1 MSIYSKIIDIQK
13 LGQAWDRVR
22 KNKPAPGVDN
32 VTFEMFEERRREEL
46 RQLNI
51 ELSEH
56 RYESLPVKLTNL
68 YKGEKVRT
76 IALFSM
82 RDKVVQQS
90 LAHELGRIYEPL
102 FSAGTYAYRPGQSA
116 MEALKLIEDKIRG
129 QQNLW
134 VLKMDIRD
142 YFDRIPHEKL
152 LRVLEKRIRE
162 QDVLELIRA
171 VISAKVLDP
180 RTGELTENETG
191 IYQGSSC
198 APVLS
203 NIYLMDFDREMETRC
218 SFYIRYCDDI
228 LVLESTE
235 EKARELYEYSRLYME
250 QKGLEL
256 KGNKT
261 ELHRFGG
268 EEGFSYLGYQFTES
282 GRSVPAKAVSSLT
295 ERLETLW
302 LTSGLDLEEKLK
314 KGREILNGWEQ
325 YYRGDR
331 RPDSMIEYV
340 ILLTMVQNKSP
351 EILDSV
357 EKLRFEQTNF
367 YKDIAGYMADY
378 WKRKGNLKNCIREY
392 EQFFQV
398 PDADKL
404 LPENEETVKYKEEL
418 IRCYAQMLIRPSE
431 EICSDIMQLYTD
443 LGSYGKASYFWEKKT
458 EYAGKVQTEIPEAAV
473 SSTES
478 HVESPVEDTGGKTE
492 QTVTAAKEGSDIPAG
507 VSIQEFMDLFVG
519 REDAYARETCGAG
532 NRRMSE
538 QVPEPLTEDM
548 IRQHL
553 SGEAILGTYVQRPN
567 GTSKY
572 VVFDIDISKK
582 ILLQYDYKSSE
593 FTAYKQNAAEYALK
607 LCRILLKMGMTGY
620 IEDSG
625 FRGYHV
631 WVFFTGWIPVR
642 YINRFTECIQ
652 KELGDSVDGITIEF
666 FPNCARIRAG
676 KFGQKI
682 RLPLGVHIR
691 TGSRSYFVDGQF
703 RPVTDYKDYFSGV
716 AKYSLNAVQKVLGMY
731 LPETKEHEELKEV
744 DTDLEKFGTLP
755 ETVRIV
761 LEKCSLMRYLCQKA
775 ASTGYLSHF
784 ERMSIL
790 HVFGHMGDEGREFVH
805 AVMAFTLNYQYDTTE
820 KFILKIPEKPISCAK
835 LREQYKLITAEYGCS
850 CNFKRTKNC
859 YPSPVLHAIKN
870 SGEEESGITVP
881 ISRTISKAKEEKVYE
896 ELNIHK
902 QTEKLAQK
910 IIELKKQ
917 KRGLDRS
924 IRKTEEELQK
934 IFDNAGIDC
943 LEIAMGLL
951 VRRKTGEEYEWLIE
965 L

>member
-13 LGQAWDRVR
+13 LGQAWDRVK
-22 KNKPAPGVDN
+22 KNKPAPGADN
-32 VTFEMFEERRREEL
+32 VTYEMFDERRREEL
-46 RQLNI
+46 RQLNL
-51 ELSEH
+51 ELLEH

-90 LAHELGRIYEPL
+90 LAHELGKIYEPL

-116 MEALKLIEDKIRG
+116 LEALKLIEDKIIG
-129 QQNLW
+129 QKNLW
-134 VLKMDIRD
+134 ILKMDIRS
-142 YFDRIPHEKL
+142 YFDCIPHEGL
-152 LRVLEKRIRE
+152 LHVLEKRIRE

-171 VISAKVLDP
+171 VIRAKVLDP
-180 RTGELTENETG
+180 RTGELKENEIG

-198 APVLS
+198 APILS
-203 NIYLMDFDREMETRC
+203 NIYLMDFDREMEKRC

-228 LVLESTE
+228 LVLESAE
-235 EKARELYEYSRLYME
+235 QKARELYEYSRMYME

-256 KGNKT
+256 KENKT
-261 ELHRFGG
+261 ELHQLGG
-268 EEGFSYLGYQFTES
+268 AEGFSYLGYQFTEN

-302 LTSGLDLEEKLK
+302 LTSGLDMEERLK

-325 YYRGDR
+325 YYRGER
-331 RPDSMIEYV
+331 RPGSMIEYV

-351 EILDSV
+351 EILDSI
-357 EKLRFEQTNF
+357 EKRRFEQINF

-378 WKRKGNLKNCIREY
+378 WKCKGNLKNSIREY

-398 PDADKL
+398 PDEDKP
-404 LPENEETVKYKEEL
+404 LPKSEETMKYEEEL
-418 IRCYAQMLIRPSE
+418 VQRYAQMLIRPSE
-431 EICSDIMQLYTD
+431 ETCSDIMQLYTD
-443 LGSYGKASYFWEKKT
+443 LGAYGKASYFWEKKR
-458 EYAGKVQTEIPEAAV
+458 EYAGKAQIEIPEATITA
-473 SSTES
+473 TEI
-478 HVESPVEDTGGKTE
+478 PVEETGKTM
-492 QTVTAAKEGSDIPAG
+492 TAAKEDSNILAE
-507 VSIQEFMDLFVG
+507 VNIQDYMDLFVG
-519 REDAYARETCGAG
+519 REDTYARETCGAG
-532 NRRMSE
+532 NKRMSE
-538 QVPEPLTEDM
+538 QVPEPLTEEM

-553 SGEAILGTYVQRPN
+553 SGDVILGTYVQRPN

-582 ILLQYDYKSSE
+582 ILLQYDYGSSE
-593 FTAYKQNAAEYALK
+593 FNAYKQNVAEYASK
-607 LCRILLKMGMTGY
+607 LCKILHRMGMTGY

-642 YINRFTECIQ
+642 YINRFTECVQ
-652 KELGDSVDGITIEF
+652 KELGDSGDGITMEV
-666 FPNCARIRAG
+666 FPNSARIRAG

-691 TGSRSYFVDGQF
+691 TGNRSYFIDVQF
-703 RPVTDYKDYFSGV
+703 RPITDYKDYFSGV
-716 AKYSLNAVQKVLGMY
+716 AKFSLNAVQKVLGTY
-731 LPETKEHEELKEV
+731 LPETKEQEKYKVV
-744 DTDLEKFGTLP
+744 DTDLEKFGTLS

-805 AVMAFTLNYQYDTTE
+805 TVMAFTLNYQYDTTE

-902 QTEKLAQK
+902 QTEKLAQR

-951 VRRKTGEEYEWLIE
+951 VRRKKGEEYEWLIE

>member
-13 LGQAWDRVR
+13 LGQAWDRVK
-22 KNKPAPGVDN
+22 KNKPAPGADN
-32 VTFEMFEERRREEL
+32 VTYEMFDERRREEL
-46 RQLNI
+46 RQLNL
-51 ELSEH
+51 ELLEH

-90 LAHELGRIYEPL
+90 LAHELGKIYEPL

-116 MEALKLIEDKIRG
+116 LEALKLIEDKIIG
-129 QQNLW
+129 QKNLW
-134 VLKMDIRD
+134 ILKMDIRS
-142 YFDRIPHEKL
+142 YFDCIPHEGL
-152 LRVLEKRIRE
+152 LHVLEKRIRE

-171 VISAKVLDP
+171 VIRAKVLDP
-180 RTGELTENETG
+180 RTGELKENEIG

-198 APVLS
+198 APILS
-203 NIYLMDFDREMETRC
+203 NIYLMDFDREMEKRC

-228 LVLESTE
+228 LVLESAE
-235 EKARELYEYSRLYME
+235 QKARELYEYSRMYME

-256 KGNKT
+256 KENKT
-261 ELHRFGG
+261 ELHQLGG
-268 EEGFSYLGYQFTES
+268 AEGFSYLGYQFTEN

-302 LTSGLDLEEKLK
+302 LTSGLDMEERLK

-325 YYRGDR
+325 YYRGER
-331 RPDSMIEYV
+331 RPGSMIEYV

-351 EILDSV
+351 EILDSI
-357 EKLRFEQTNF
+357 EKRRFEQINF

-378 WKRKGNLKNCIREY
+378 WKCKGNLKNSIREY

-398 PDADKL
+398 PDEDKP
-404 LPENEETVKYKEEL
+404 LPKSEETMKYEEEL
-418 IRCYAQMLIRPSE
+418 VQRYAQMLIRPSE
-431 EICSDIMQLYTD
+431 ETCSDIMQLYTD
-443 LGSYGKASYFWEKKT
+443 LGAYGKASYFWEKKR
-458 EYAGKVQTEIPEAAV
+458 EYAGKAQIEIPEATITA
-473 SSTES
+473 TEI
-478 HVESPVEDTGGKTE
+478 PVEETGKTM
-492 QTVTAAKEGSDIPAG
+492 TAAKEDSNILAE
-507 VSIQEFMDLFVG
+507 VNIQDYMDLFVG
-519 REDAYARETCGAG
+519 REDTYARETCGAG
-532 NRRMSE
+532 NKRMSE
-538 QVPEPLTEDM
+538 QVPEPLTEEM

-553 SGEAILGTYVQRPN
+553 SGDVILGTYVQRPN

-582 ILLQYDYKSSE
+582 ILLQYDYGSSE
-593 FTAYKQNAAEYALK
+593 FNAYKQNAAEYASK
-607 LCRILLKMGMTGY
+607 LCKILHRMGMTGY

-642 YINRFTECIQ
+642 YINRFTECVQ
-652 KELGDSVDGITIEF
+652 KELGDSGDGITMEV
-666 FPNCARIRAG
+666 FPNSARIRAG

-682 RLPLGVHIR
+682 RLPLGVYIR
-691 TGSRSYFVDGQF
+691 TGNRSYFIDVQF
-703 RPVTDYKDYFSGV
+703 RPITDYKDYFSGV
-716 AKYSLNAVQKVLGMY
+716 AKFSLNAVQKVLGTY
-731 LPETKEHEELKEV
+731 LPETKEQEKYKVV
-744 DTDLEKFGTLP
+744 DTDLEKFGTLS

-805 AVMAFTLNYQYDTTE
+805 TVMAFTLNYQYDTTE

-902 QTEKLAQK
+902 QTEKLAQR

-951 VRRKTGEEYEWLIE
+951 VRRKKGEEYEWLIE

>member
-22 KNKPAPGVDN
+22 KNKSAPGVDN
-32 VTFEMFEERRREEL
+32 VTYEMFEERRREEL
-46 RQLNI
+46 RQLNL

-102 FSAGTYAYRPGQSA
+102 FSAGACAYRPGQSA
-116 MEALKLIEDKIRG
+116 LEALKLIEDKIRE

-152 LRVLEKRIRE
+152 LRLLEKRIRE
-162 QDVLELIRA
+162 RDVLELIQA

-180 RTGELTENETG
+180 RTGELMKNETG

-198 APVLS
+198 APLLS
-203 NIYLMDFDREMETRC
+203 NIYLMDFDREMEKRS

-235 EKARELYEYSRLYME
+235 EKAKELYEYSRLYME

-256 KGNKT
+256 KENKT
-261 ELHRFGG
+261 ELHRVTG

-314 KGREILNGWEQ
+314 KGREIMNGWEQ
-325 YYRGDR
+325 YYRGER
-331 RPDSMIEYV
+331 RADSMIEYV

-357 EKLRFEQTNF
+357 EKLRFEQINF
-367 YKDIAGYMADY
+367 YKDIVGYMADY
-378 WKRKGNLKNCIREY
+378 WKRRGNLKNCIREY

-398 PDADKL
+398 PDADKA
-404 LPENEETVKYKEEL
+404 LPESEETVKYKEEL

-431 EICSDIMQLYTD
+431 EKCSDIMQLYTD
-443 LGSYGKASYFWEKKT
+443 MGAYEKASYFWEKKT
-458 EYAGKVQTEIPEAAV
+458 EYAGKVETEVPEAAV
-473 SSTES
+473 SATES
-478 HVESPVEDTGGKTE
+478 HVESPVEDTGGKIE
-492 QTVTAAKEGSDIPAG
+492 QTMTGAKEGGDIPAG
-507 VSIQEFMDLFVG
+507 VSIQDYMDLFVG
-519 REDAYARETCGAG
+519 REDTYARETCSAG
-532 NRRMSE
+532 NKRMSE
-538 QVPEPLTEDM
+538 QVPEPLTEEM

-553 SGEAILGTYVQRPN
+553 SGDAILGTYVQRPN

-593 FTAYKQNAAEYALK
+593 FTAYKQNAAEYALELRK
-607 LCRILLKMGMTGY
+607 ILQKMGMTGY

-642 YINRFTECIQ
+642 YINRFTECVQ
-652 KELGDSVDGITIEF
+652 KELGNSGDSITMEF
-666 FPNCARIRAG
+666 FPNGARIRAG

-691 TGSRSYFVDGQF
+691 TGNRSYFVDRQF
-703 RPVTDYKDYFSGV
+703 RPVTDYKEYFSGV

-731 LPETKEHEELKEV
+731 LPETKEQEELKEV

-790 HVFGHMGDEGREFVH
+790 YVFGHMGDEGREFVH
-805 AVMAFTLNYQYDTTE
+805 AVMSFTLNYQYDTTE

-881 ISRTISKAKEEKVYE
+881 ISRTITKAKEEKVYE

-902 QTEKLAQK
+902 QTEKLAQR

-951 VRRKTGEEYEWLIE
+951 VRRKKGEEYEWLIE

>member
-13 LGQAWDRVR
+13 LGQAWDRVK

-32 VTFEMFEERRREEL
+32 VTYEMFDERRREEL
-46 RQLNI
+46 RQLNL
-51 ELSEH
+51 ELLEH

-90 LAHELGRIYEPL
+90 LAHELGKIYEPL

-116 MEALKLIEDKIRG
+116 LEALKLIEDKIIG
-129 QQNLW
+129 QKNLW
-134 VLKMDIRD
+134 VLKMDIKS
-142 YFDRIPHEKL
+142 YFDCIPHEGL
-152 LRVLEKRIRE
+152 LHVLEKRIRE

-171 VISAKVLDP
+171 VIRAKVLDP
-180 RTGELTENETG
+180 RTGELKENEIG

-198 APVLS
+198 APILS
-203 NIYLMDFDREMETRC
+203 NIYLMDFDREMEKRC

-228 LVLESTE
+228 LVLESAE
-235 EKARELYEYSRLYME
+235 QKARELYEYSRMYME

-256 KGNKT
+256 KENKT
-261 ELHRFGG
+261 ELHQLGG
-268 EEGFSYLGYQFTES
+268 AEGFSYLGYQFTEN

-302 LTSGLDLEEKLK
+302 LTSGLDMEERLK

-325 YYRGDR
+325 YYRGER

-351 EILDSV
+351 EILDSI
-357 EKLRFEQTNF
+357 EKSRFEQTNF
-367 YKDIAGYMADY
+367 YKDIAGYMVDY
-378 WKRKGNLKNCIREY
+378 WKCKGNLKNSIREY

-398 PDADKL
+398 PDEDKP
-404 LPENEETVKYKEEL
+404 LPESEETMKYKEEL
-418 IRCYAQMLIRPSE
+418 IQRYAQMLIRPSE
-431 EICSDIMQLYTD
+431 ETCSDIMQLYTD
-443 LGSYGKASYFWEKKT
+443 LGAYGKASYFWEKKT
-458 EYAGKVQTEIPEAAV
+458 EYAGKAQTEIPEAAV
-473 SSTES
+473 SATEN
-478 HVESPVEDTGGKTE
+478 HVEATGGKTE
-492 QTVTAAKEGSDIPAG
+492 QTMTAAKEGSGIPAE
-507 VSIQEFMDLFVG
+507 VSIQDYMDLFVG
-519 REDAYARETCGAG
+519 REDTYARETYGSG
-532 NRRMSE
+532 NKRMSE
-538 QVPEPLTEDM
+538 QVPEPLTEEM

-553 SGEAILGTYVQRPN
+553 SGDVILGTYVQRPN

-582 ILLQYDYKSSE
+582 ILLQYAYGSSE
-593 FTAYKQNAAEYALK
+593 FNAYKQNAAEHASK
-607 LCRILLKMGMTGY
+607 LCKILQRMGMTGY

-642 YINRFTECIQ
+642 YINRFTECVQ
-652 KELGDSVDGITIEF
+652 KELGDSGDGITMEV
-666 FPNCARIRAG
+666 FPNSARIRTG

-691 TGSRSYFVDGQF
+691 TGNRSYFVDVQF
-703 RPVTDYKDYFSGV
+703 RPITDYKDYFSGV
-716 AKYSLNAVQKVLGMY
+716 AKFSLNAVQKVLGMY
-731 LPETKEHEELKEV
+731 LPETKEQEKYKEV

-805 AVMAFTLNYQYDTTE
+805 TVMAFTLNYQYDTTE

-902 QTEKLAQK
+902 QTEKLAQR

-951 VRRKTGEEYEWLIE
+951 VRRKKGEEYEWLIE

>member
-13 LGQAWDRVR
+13 LGQAWDRVK

-32 VTFEMFEERRREEL
+32 VTYEMFDERRREEL
-46 RQLNI
+46 RQLNL
-51 ELSEH
+51 ELLEH

-90 LAHELGRIYEPL
+90 LAHELGKIYEPL

-116 MEALKLIEDKIRG
+116 LEALKLIEDKIIG
-129 QQNLW
+129 QKNLW
-134 VLKMDIRD
+134 VLKMDIKS
-142 YFDRIPHEKL
+142 YFDCIPHEGL
-152 LRVLEKRIRE
+152 LHVLEKRIKE

-171 VISAKVLDP
+171 VIRAKVLDP
-180 RTGELTENETG
+180 RTGELKENEIG

-198 APVLS
+198 APILS
-203 NIYLMDFDREMETRC
+203 NIYLMDFDREMEKRC

-228 LVLESTE
+228 LVLESAE
-235 EKARELYEYSRLYME
+235 QKARELYEYSRMYME

-256 KGNKT
+256 KENKT
-261 ELHRFGG
+261 EFHQLGG
-268 EEGFSYLGYQFTES
+268 AEGFSYLGYQFTEN

-302 LTSGLDLEEKLK
+302 LTSGLDMEERLK

-325 YYRGDR
+325 YYRGER

-351 EILDSV
+351 EILDSI
-357 EKLRFEQTNF
+357 EKSRFEQTNF

-378 WKRKGNLKNCIREY
+378 WKCKGNLKNSIREY

-398 PDADKL
+398 PDEDKP
-404 LPENEETVKYKEEL
+404 LPESEETMKYKEEL
-418 IRCYAQMLIRPSE
+418 IQRYAQMLIRPSE
-431 EICSDIMQLYTD
+431 ETCSDIMQLYTD
-443 LGSYGKASYFWEKKT
+443 LGAYGKASYFWEKKT
-458 EYAGKVQTEIPEAAV
+458 EYAGKAQTEIPEAAV
-473 SSTES
+473 SATEN
-478 HVESPVEDTGGKTE
+478 HVEATGGKTE
-492 QTVTAAKEGSDIPAG
+492 QTMTAAKEGSGIPAE
-507 VSIQEFMDLFVG
+507 VSIQDYMDLFVG
-519 REDAYARETCGAG
+519 REDTYARETYGSG
-532 NRRMSE
+532 NKRMSE
-538 QVPEPLTEDM
+538 QVPEPLTEEM

-553 SGEAILGTYVQRPN
+553 SGDVILGTYVQRPN

-582 ILLQYDYKSSE
+582 ILLQYAYGSSE
-593 FTAYKQNAAEYALK
+593 FNAYKQNAAEHASK
-607 LCRILLKMGMTGY
+607 LCKILQRMGMTGY

-642 YINRFTECIQ
+642 YINRFTECVQ
-652 KELGDSVDGITIEF
+652 KELGDSGDGITMEV
-666 FPNCARIRAG
+666 FPNSARIRTG

-691 TGSRSYFVDGQF
+691 TGNRSYFVDVQF
-703 RPVTDYKDYFSGV
+703 RPITDYKDYFSGV
-716 AKYSLNAVQKVLGMY
+716 AKFSLNAVQKVLGMY
-731 LPETKEHEELKEV
+731 LPETKEQEKYKEV

-805 AVMAFTLNYQYDTTE
+805 TVMAFTLNYQYDTTE

-902 QTEKLAQK
+902 QTEKLAQR

-951 VRRKTGEEYEWLIE
+951 VRRKKGEEYEWLIE

>member
-13 LGQAWDRVR
+13 LGQAWDRVK
-22 KNKPAPGVDN
+22 KNKPAPGADN
-32 VTFEMFEERRREEL
+32 VTYEMFDERRREEL
-46 RQLNI
+46 RQLNL
-51 ELSEH
+51 ELLEH

-90 LAHELGRIYEPL
+90 LAHELGKIYEPL

-116 MEALKLIEDKIRG
+116 LEALKLIEDKIIG
-129 QQNLW
+129 QKNLW
-134 VLKMDIRD
+134 ILKMDIRS
-142 YFDRIPHEKL
+142 YFDCIPHEGL
-152 LRVLEKRIRE
+152 LHVLEKRIRE

-171 VISAKVLDP
+171 VIRAKVLDP
-180 RTGELTENETG
+180 RTGELKENEIG

-198 APVLS
+198 APILS
-203 NIYLMDFDREMETRC
+203 NIYLMDFDREMEKRC

-228 LVLESTE
+228 LVLESAE
-235 EKARELYEYSRLYME
+235 QKARELYEYSRMYME

-256 KGNKT
+256 KENKT
-261 ELHRFGG
+261 ELHQLGG
-268 EEGFSYLGYQFTES
+268 AEGFSYLGYQFTEN

-302 LTSGLDLEEKLK
+302 LTSGLDMEERLK
-314 KGREILNGWEQ
+314 KGREILNGREQ
-325 YYRGDR
+325 YYRGER
-331 RPDSMIEYV
+331 RPGSMIEYV

-351 EILDSV
+351 EILDSI
-357 EKLRFEQTNF
+357 EKRRFEQINF

-378 WKRKGNLKNCIREY
+378 WKCKGNLKNSIREY

-398 PDADKL
+398 PDEDKP
-404 LPENEETVKYKEEL
+404 LPKSEETMKYEEEL
-418 IRCYAQMLIRPSE
+418 VQRYAQMLIRPSE
-431 EICSDIMQLYTD
+431 ETCSDIMQLYTD
-443 LGSYGKASYFWEKKT
+443 LGAYGKASYFWEKKR
-458 EYAGKVQTEIPEAAV
+458 EYAGKAQIEIPEATITA
-473 SSTES
+473 TEI
-478 HVESPVEDTGGKTE
+478 PVEETGKTM
-492 QTVTAAKEGSDIPAG
+492 TAAKEDSNILAE
-507 VSIQEFMDLFVG
+507 VNIQDYMDLFVG
-519 REDAYARETCGAG
+519 REDTYARETCGAG
-532 NRRMSE
+532 NKRMSE
-538 QVPEPLTEDM
+538 QVPEPLTEEM

-553 SGEAILGTYVQRPN
+553 SGDVILGTYVQRPN

-582 ILLQYDYKSSE
+582 ILLQYDYGSSE
-593 FTAYKQNAAEYALK
+593 FNAYKQNVAEYASK
-607 LCRILLKMGMTGY
+607 LCKILHRMGMTGY

-625 FRGYHV
+625 FCGYHV

-642 YINRFTECIQ
+642 YINRFTECVQ
-652 KELGDSVDGITIEF
+652 KELGDSGDGITMEV
-666 FPNCARIRAG
+666 FPNSARIRAG

-691 TGSRSYFVDGQF
+691 TGNRSYFIDVQF
-703 RPVTDYKDYFSGV
+703 RPITDYKDYFSGV
-716 AKYSLNAVQKVLGMY
+716 AKFSLNAVQKVLGTY
-731 LPETKEHEELKEV
+731 LPETKEQEKYKVV
-744 DTDLEKFGTLP
+744 DTDLEKFGTLS

-805 AVMAFTLNYQYDTTE
+805 TVMAFTLNYQYDTTE

-902 QTEKLAQK
+902 QTEKLAQR

-951 VRRKTGEEYEWLIE
+951 VRRKKGEEYEWLIE

>member
-13 LGQAWDRVR
+13 LGQAWDRVK

-32 VTFEMFEERRREEL
+32 VTYEMFDERRREEL
-46 RQLNI
+46 RQLNL
-51 ELSEH
+51 ELLEH

-90 LAHELGRIYEPL
+90 LAHELGKIYEPL

-116 MEALKLIEDKIRG
+116 LEALKLIEDKIIG
-129 QQNLW
+129 QKNLW
-134 VLKMDIRD
+134 VLKMDIKS
-142 YFDRIPHEKL
+142 YFDCIPHEGL
-152 LRVLEKRIRE
+152 LHVLEKRIRE

-171 VISAKVLDP
+171 VIRAKVLDP
-180 RTGELTENETG
+180 RTGELKENEIG

-198 APVLS
+198 APILS
-203 NIYLMDFDREMETRC
+203 NIYLMDFDREMEKRC

-228 LVLESTE
+228 LVLESAE
-235 EKARELYEYSRLYME
+235 QKARELYEYSRMYME

-256 KGNKT
+256 KENKT
-261 ELHRFGG
+261 ELHQLGG
-268 EEGFSYLGYQFTES
+268 AEGFSYLGYQFTEN

-302 LTSGLDLEEKLK
+302 LTSGLDMEERLK

-325 YYRGDR
+325 YYRGER

-351 EILDSV
+351 EILDSI
-357 EKLRFEQTNF
+357 EKSRFEQTNF

-378 WKRKGNLKNCIREY
+378 WKYKGNLKNSIREY

-398 PDADKL
+398 PDEDKP
-404 LPENEETVKYKEEL
+404 LPESEETMKYKEEL
-418 IRCYAQMLIRPSE
+418 IQRYAQMLIRPSE
-431 EICSDIMQLYTD
+431 ETCSDIMQLYTD
-443 LGSYGKASYFWEKKT
+443 LGAYGKASYFWEKKT
-458 EYAGKVQTEIPEAAV
+458 EYAGKAQTEIPEAAV
-473 SSTES
+473 SATEN
-478 HVESPVEDTGGKTE
+478 HVEATGGKTE
-492 QTVTAAKEGSDIPAG
+492 QTMTAAKEGSGIPAE
-507 VSIQEFMDLFVG
+507 VSIQDYMDLFVG
-519 REDAYARETCGAG
+519 REDTYARETYGSG
-532 NRRMSE
+532 NKRMSE
-538 QVPEPLTEDM
+538 QVPEPLTEEM

-553 SGEAILGTYVQRPN
+553 SGDVILGTYVQRPN

-582 ILLQYDYKSSE
+582 ILLQYDYGSSE
-593 FTAYKQNAAEYALK
+593 FNAYKQNAAEHASK
-607 LCRILLKMGMTGY
+607 LCKILQRMGMTGY

-642 YINRFTECIQ
+642 YINRFTECVQ
-652 KELGDSVDGITIEF
+652 KELGDSGDGITMEV
-666 FPNCARIRAG
+666 FPNSARIRTG

-691 TGSRSYFVDGQF
+691 TGNRSYFVDVQF
-703 RPVTDYKDYFSGV
+703 RPITDYKDYFSGV
-716 AKYSLNAVQKVLGMY
+716 AKFSLNAVQKVLGMY
-731 LPETKEHEELKEV
+731 LPETKEQEKYKEV

-805 AVMAFTLNYQYDTTE
+805 TVMAFTLNYQYDTTE

-902 QTEKLAQK
+902 QTEKLAQR

-951 VRRKTGEEYEWLIE
+951 VRRKKGEEYEWLIE

>member
-32 VTFEMFEERRREEL
+32 VTYEMFDERRKEEL

-56 RYESLPVKLTNL
+56 RYESLPVKLTDL
-68 YKGEKVRT
+68 YKGDKVRT

-90 LAHELGRIYEPL
+90 LANELGKIYEPL

-116 MEALKLIEDKIRG
+116 LEAIKLIEDKITG
-129 QQNLW
+129 QKNLW
-134 VLKMDIRD
+134 ALKMDIRQ
-142 YFDRIPHEKL
+142 YFDCISHERL
-152 LRVLEKRIRE
+152 LHVLEKRIRE
-162 QDVLELIRA
+162 QDLLELIRA
-171 VISAKVLDP
+171 VIKAKVLDP
-180 RTGELTENETG
+180 RTGELKENEIG

-198 APVLS
+198 APLLS
-203 NIYLMDFDREMETRC
+203 NIYLMDYDREMEKRC

-235 EKARELYEYSRLYME
+235 EKARELFEYSRLYME
-250 QKGLEL
+250 RKGLEL
-256 KGNKT
+256 KENKT

-268 EEGFSYLGYQFTES
+268 AEGFSYLGYQFTET

-295 ERLETLW
+295 QRLETLW
-302 LTSGLDLEEKLK
+302 LTSGLPIEEKLK

-325 YYRGDR
+325 YYRGER
-331 RPDSMIEYV
+331 HPDSMIEYV

-351 EILDSV
+351 EIRNSI
-357 EKLRFEQTNF
+357 ENRRFEQKNY
-367 YKDIAGYMADY
+367 YKDIAVYMADY
-378 WKRKGNLKNCIREY
+378 WKRGGNLKNSIREY

-398 PDADKL
+398 PDEDKP
-404 LPENEETVKYKEEL
+404 LPENEGTEKYKEEL
-418 IRCYAQMLIRPSE
+418 IRCYAEMIIRSSE
-431 EICSDIMQLYTD
+431 EICSDVMQLYTD
-443 LGSYGKASYFWEKKT
+443 LGEYGKASYFWEKKT
-458 EYAGKVQTEIPEAAV
+458 EYAGKAQKGIPEEAVAAEIP
-473 SSTES
+473 
-478 HVESPVEDTGGKTE
+478 VEETGGKTG
-492 QTVTAAKEGSDIPAG
+492 QARTAAQENGNISTR
-507 VSIQEFMDLFVG
+507 VSIQDYMDLFVG
-519 REDAYARETCGAG
+519 REDTYARETYGPG
-532 NRRMSE
+532 NRRVSE
-538 QVPEPLTEDM
+538 QVPEPLTEEM
-548 IRQHL
+548 IRLHL
-553 SGEAILGTYVQRPN
+553 SGDAILGTYVQRPN

-582 ILLQYDYKSSE
+582 ILLQYDYGSPE
-593 FTAYKQNAAEYALK
+593 FTAYKQNAAECVLRLCKTLK
-607 LCRILLKMGMTGY
+607 RMGLSGY

-631 WVFFTGWIPVR
+631 WMFFTDWIPVR
-642 YINRFTECIQ
+642 YINQFTECIQ
-652 KELGDSVDGITIEF
+652 KELGDSGDGITMEV
-666 FPNCARIRAG
+666 FPDSGRIRAG

-691 TGSRSYFVDGQF
+691 TGNRSFFVDGQF
-703 RPVTDYKDYFSGV
+703 RTVTDYKKYFSGA
-716 AKYSLNAVQKVLGMY
+716 AKCSLNALQKVIGMY
-731 LPETKEHEELKEV
+731 LPETKEQKKYQEV

-775 ASTGYLSHF
+775 VSTGYLSHF
-784 ERMSIL
+784 ERMSVL

-805 AVMAFTLNYQYDTTE
+805 TVMAFTLNYQYDTTE
-820 KFILKIPEKPISCAK
+820 KFILKIPEKPISCIK

-870 SGEEESGITVP
+870 SDEETGITVP

-902 QTEKLAQK
+902 QTEKLAQR

-924 IRKTEEELQK
+924 VRKTEEELQK

-951 VRRKTGEEYEWLIE
+951 VRRKKGEEYEWLIE

>member
-13 LGQAWDRVR
+13 LGQAWDRVK

-32 VTFEMFEERRREEL
+32 VTYEMFDERRREEL
-46 RQLNI
+46 RQLNL
-51 ELSEH
+51 ELLEH

-90 LAHELGRIYEPL
+90 LAHELGKIYEPL

-116 MEALKLIEDKIRG
+116 LEALKLIEDKIIG
-129 QQNLW
+129 QKNLW
-134 VLKMDIRD
+134 VLKMDIKS
-142 YFDRIPHEKL
+142 YFDCIPHEGL
-152 LRVLEKRIRE
+152 LHVLEKRIRE

-171 VISAKVLDP
+171 VIRAKVLDP
-180 RTGELTENETG
+180 RTGELKENEIG

-198 APVLS
+198 APILS
-203 NIYLMDFDREMETRC
+203 NIYLMDFDREMEKRC

-228 LVLESTE
+228 LVLESAE
-235 EKARELYEYSRLYME
+235 QKARELYEYSRMYME

-256 KGNKT
+256 KENKT
-261 ELHRFGG
+261 EFHQLGG
-268 EEGFSYLGYQFTES
+268 AEGFSYLGYQFTEN

-302 LTSGLDLEEKLK
+302 LTSGLDMEERLK

-325 YYRGDR
+325 YYRGER

-351 EILDSV
+351 EILDSI
-357 EKLRFEQTNF
+357 EKRRFEQTNF

-378 WKRKGNLKNCIREY
+378 WKCKGNLKNSIREY

-398 PDADKL
+398 PDEDKP
-404 LPENEETVKYKEEL
+404 LPESEETMKYKEEL

-431 EICSDIMQLYTD
+431 ETCSDIMQLYTD
-443 LGSYGKASYFWEKKT
+443 LGAYGKASYFWEKKT
-458 EYAGKVQTEIPEAAV
+458 EYAGKAQTEIPEAAV
-473 SSTES
+473 SATEN
-478 HVESPVEDTGGKTE
+478 HVEATGGKTE
-492 QTVTAAKEGSDIPAG
+492 QTMTAAKEGSGIPAE
-507 VSIQEFMDLFVG
+507 VSIQDYMDLFVG
-519 REDAYARETCGAG
+519 REDTYARETYGSG
-532 NRRMSE
+532 NKRMSE
-538 QVPEPLTEDM
+538 QVPEPLTEEM

-553 SGEAILGTYVQRPN
+553 SGDVILGTYVQRPN

-582 ILLQYDYKSSE
+582 ILLQYDYGSSE
-593 FTAYKQNAAEYALK
+593 FNAYKQNAAEHASK
-607 LCRILLKMGMTGY
+607 LCKILQRMGMTGY

-642 YINRFTECIQ
+642 YINRFTECVQ
-652 KELGDSVDGITIEF
+652 KELGDSGDGITMEV
-666 FPNCARIRAG
+666 FPNSARIRAG

-691 TGSRSYFVDGQF
+691 TGNRSYFVDVQF
-703 RPVTDYKDYFSGV
+703 RPITDYKDYFSGM
-716 AKYSLNAVQKVLGMY
+716 AKFSLNAVQKVLGMY
-731 LPETKEHEELKEV
+731 LPETKEQEKYKEV

-805 AVMAFTLNYQYDTTE
+805 TVMAFTLNYQYDTTE

-902 QTEKLAQK
+902 QTEKLAQR

-951 VRRKTGEEYEWLIE
+951 VRRKKGEEYEWLIE

>member
-13 LGQAWDRVR
+13 LGQAWDRVK

-32 VTFEMFEERRREEL
+32 VTYEMFDERRREEL
-46 RQLNI
+46 RQLNL
-51 ELSEH
+51 ELLEH

-90 LAHELGRIYEPL
+90 LAHELGKIYEPL

-116 MEALKLIEDKIRG
+116 LEALKLIEDKIIG
-129 QQNLW
+129 QKNLW
-134 VLKMDIRD
+134 VLKMDIKS
-142 YFDRIPHEKL
+142 YFDCIPHEGL
-152 LRVLEKRIRE
+152 LHVLEKRIRE

-171 VISAKVLDP
+171 VIRAKVLDP
-180 RTGELTENETG
+180 RTGELKENEIG

-198 APVLS
+198 APILS
-203 NIYLMDFDREMETRC
+203 NIYLMDFDREMEKRC

-228 LVLESTE
+228 LVLESAE
-235 EKARELYEYSRLYME
+235 QKARELYEYSRMYME

-256 KGNKT
+256 KENKT
-261 ELHRFGG
+261 EFHQLGG
-268 EEGFSYLGYQFTES
+268 AEGFSYLGYQFTEN

-302 LTSGLDLEEKLK
+302 LTSGLDMEERLK

-325 YYRGDR
+325 YYRGER

-351 EILDSV
+351 EILDSI
-357 EKLRFEQTNF
+357 EKSRFEQTNF

-378 WKRKGNLKNCIREY
+378 WKCKGNLKNSIREY

-398 PDADKL
+398 PDEDKP
-404 LPENEETVKYKEEL
+404 LPESEETMKYKEEL
-418 IRCYAQMLIRPSE
+418 IQRYAQMLIRPSE
-431 EICSDIMQLYTD
+431 ETCSDIMQLYTD
-443 LGSYGKASYFWEKKT
+443 LGAYGKASYFWEKKT
-458 EYAGKVQTEIPEAAV
+458 EYAGKAQTETPEAAV
-473 SSTES
+473 SATEN
-478 HVESPVEDTGGKTE
+478 HVEATGGKTE
-492 QTVTAAKEGSDIPAG
+492 QTMTAAKEGSGIPAE
-507 VSIQEFMDLFVG
+507 VSIQDYMDLFVG
-519 REDAYARETCGAG
+519 REDTYARETYGSG
-532 NRRMSE
+532 NKRMSE
-538 QVPEPLTEDM
+538 QVPEPLTEEM

-553 SGEAILGTYVQRPN
+553 SGDVILGTYVQRPN

-582 ILLQYDYKSSE
+582 ILLQYAYGSSE
-593 FTAYKQNAAEYALK
+593 FNAYKQNAAEHASK
-607 LCRILLKMGMTGY
+607 LCKILQRMGMTGY

-642 YINRFTECIQ
+642 YINRFTECVQ
-652 KELGDSVDGITIEF
+652 KELGDSGDGITMEV
-666 FPNCARIRAG
+666 FPNSARIRTG

-691 TGSRSYFVDGQF
+691 TGNRSYFVDVQF
-703 RPVTDYKDYFSGV
+703 RPITDYKDYFSGV
-716 AKYSLNAVQKVLGMY
+716 AKFSLNAVQKVLGMY
-731 LPETKEHEELKEV
+731 LPETKEQEKYKEV

-805 AVMAFTLNYQYDTTE
+805 TVMAFTLNYQYDTTE

-902 QTEKLAQK
+902 QTEKLAQR

-951 VRRKTGEEYEWLIE
+951 VRRKKGEEYEWLIE

>member
-13 LGQAWDRVR
+13 LGQAWDRVK

-32 VTFEMFEERRREEL
+32 VTYEMFDERRREEL
-46 RQLNI
+46 RQLNL
-51 ELSEH
+51 ELLEH

-90 LAHELGRIYEPL
+90 LAHELGKIYEPL

-116 MEALKLIEDKIRG
+116 LEALKLIEDKIIG
-129 QQNLW
+129 QKNLW
-134 VLKMDIRD
+134 VLKMDIKS
-142 YFDRIPHEKL
+142 YFDCIPHEGL
-152 LRVLEKRIRE
+152 LHVLEKRIRE
-162 QDVLELIRA
+162 QDVLELIWA
-171 VISAKVLDP
+171 VIRAKVLDP
-180 RTGELTENETG
+180 RTGELKENEIG

-198 APVLS
+198 APILS
-203 NIYLMDFDREMETRC
+203 NIYLMDFDREMEKRC

-228 LVLESTE
+228 LVLESAE
-235 EKARELYEYSRLYME
+235 QKARELYEYSRMYME

-256 KGNKT
+256 KENKT
-261 ELHRFGG
+261 EFHQLGG
-268 EEGFSYLGYQFTES
+268 AEGFSYLGYQFTEN

-302 LTSGLDLEEKLK
+302 LTSGLDMEERLK

-325 YYRGDR
+325 YYRGER

-351 EILDSV
+351 EILDSI
-357 EKLRFEQTNF
+357 EKSRFEQTNF

-378 WKRKGNLKNCIREY
+378 WKCKGNLKNSIREY

-398 PDADKL
+398 PDEDKP
-404 LPENEETVKYKEEL
+404 LPESEETMKYKEEL
-418 IRCYAQMLIRPSE
+418 IQRYAQMLIRPSE
-431 EICSDIMQLYTD
+431 ETCSDIMQLYTD
-443 LGSYGKASYFWEKKT
+443 LGAYGKASYFWEKKT
-458 EYAGKVQTEIPEAAV
+458 EYAGKAQTEIPEAAV
-473 SSTES
+473 SATEN
-478 HVESPVEDTGGKTE
+478 HVEATGGKTE
-492 QTVTAAKEGSDIPAG
+492 QTMTAAKEGSGIPAE
-507 VSIQEFMDLFVG
+507 VSIQDYMDLFVG
-519 REDAYARETCGAG
+519 REDTYARETYGSG
-532 NRRMSE
+532 NKRMSE
-538 QVPEPLTEDM
+538 QVPEPLTEEM

-553 SGEAILGTYVQRPN
+553 SGDVILGTYVQRPN

-582 ILLQYDYKSSE
+582 ILLQYAYGSSE
-593 FTAYKQNAAEYALK
+593 FNAYKQNAAEHASK
-607 LCRILLKMGMTGY
+607 LCKILQRMGMTGY

-642 YINRFTECIQ
+642 YINRFTECVQ
-652 KELGDSVDGITIEF
+652 KELGDSGDGITMEV
-666 FPNCARIRAG
+666 FPNSARIRTG

-691 TGSRSYFVDGQF
+691 TGNRSYFVDVQF
-703 RPVTDYKDYFSGV
+703 RPITDYKDYFSGV
-716 AKYSLNAVQKVLGMY
+716 AKFSLNAVQKVLGMY
-731 LPETKEHEELKEV
+731 LPETKEQEKYKEV

-805 AVMAFTLNYQYDTTE
+805 TVMAFTLNYQYDTTE

-902 QTEKLAQK
+902 QTEKLAQR

-951 VRRKTGEEYEWLIE
+951 VRRKKGEEYEWLIE

>member
-13 LGQAWDRVR
+13 LGQAWDRVK

-32 VTFEMFEERRREEL
+32 VTYEMFDERRREEL
-46 RQLNI
+46 RQLNL
-51 ELSEH
+51 ELLEH

-90 LAHELGRIYEPL
+90 LAHELGKIYEPL

-116 MEALKLIEDKIRG
+116 LEALKLIEDKIIG
-129 QQNLW
+129 QKNLW
-134 VLKMDIRD
+134 VLKMDIKS
-142 YFDRIPHEKL
+142 YFDCIPHEGL
-152 LRVLEKRIRE
+152 LHVLEKRIRE

-171 VISAKVLDP
+171 VIRAKVLDP
-180 RTGELTENETG
+180 RTGELKENEIG

-198 APVLS
+198 APILS
-203 NIYLMDFDREMETRC
+203 NIYLMDFDREMEKRC

-228 LVLESTE
+228 LVLESAE
-235 EKARELYEYSRLYME
+235 QKARELYEYSRMYME

-256 KGNKT
+256 KENKT
-261 ELHRFGG
+261 ELHQLGG
-268 EEGFSYLGYQFTES
+268 AEGFSYLGYQFTEN

-302 LTSGLDLEEKLK
+302 LTSGLDMEERLK

-325 YYRGDR
+325 YYRGER

-351 EILDSV
+351 EILDSI
-357 EKLRFEQTNF
+357 EKSRFEQTNF

-378 WKRKGNLKNCIREY
+378 WKYKGNLKNSIREY

-398 PDADKL
+398 PDEDKP
-404 LPENEETVKYKEEL
+404 LPESEETMKYKEEL
-418 IRCYAQMLIRPSE
+418 IQRYAQMLIRPSE
-431 EICSDIMQLYTD
+431 ETCSDIMQLYTD
-443 LGSYGKASYFWEKKT
+443 LGAYGKASYFWEKKT
-458 EYAGKVQTEIPEAAV
+458 EYAGKAQTEIPEAAV
-473 SSTES
+473 SATEN
-478 HVESPVEDTGGKTE
+478 HVEATGGKTE
-492 QTVTAAKEGSDIPAG
+492 QTMTAAKEGSGIPAE
-507 VSIQEFMDLFVG
+507 VSIQDYMDLFVG
-519 REDAYARETCGAG
+519 REDTYARETYGSG
-532 NRRMSE
+532 NKRMSE
-538 QVPEPLTEDM
+538 QVPEPLTEEM

-553 SGEAILGTYVQRPN
+553 SGDVILGTYVQRPN

-582 ILLQYDYKSSE
+582 ILLQYDYGSSE
-593 FTAYKQNAAEYALK
+593 FTAYKQNAAEHVSK
-607 LCRILLKMGMTGY
+607 LCKILQRMGMTGY

-642 YINRFTECIQ
+642 YINRFTECVQ
-652 KELGDSVDGITIEF
+652 KELGDSGDGITMEV
-666 FPNCARIRAG
+666 FPNSARIRTG

-691 TGSRSYFVDGQF
+691 TGNRSYFVDVQF
-703 RPVTDYKDYFSGV
+703 RPITDYKDYFSGV
-716 AKYSLNAVQKVLGMY
+716 AKFSLNAVQKVLGMY
-731 LPETKEHEELKEV
+731 LPETKEQEKYKEV

-805 AVMAFTLNYQYDTTE
+805 TVMAFTLNYQYDTTE

-902 QTEKLAQK
+902 QTEKLAQR

-951 VRRKTGEEYEWLIE
+951 VRRKKGEEYEWLIE

>member
-13 LGQAWDRVR
+13 LGQAWDRVK
-22 KNKPAPGVDN
+22 KNKPAPGADN
-32 VTFEMFEERRREEL
+32 VTYEMFDERRREEL
-46 RQLNI
+46 RQLNL
-51 ELSEH
+51 ELLEH

-90 LAHELGRIYEPL
+90 LAHELGKIYEPL

-116 MEALKLIEDKIRG
+116 LEALKLIEDKIIG
-129 QQNLW
+129 QKNLW
-134 VLKMDIRD
+134 ILKMDIRS
-142 YFDRIPHEKL
+142 YFDCIPHEGL
-152 LRVLEKRIRE
+152 LHVLEKRIRE

-171 VISAKVLDP
+171 VIRAKVLDP
-180 RTGELTENETG
+180 RTGELKENEIG

-198 APVLS
+198 APILS
-203 NIYLMDFDREMETRC
+203 NIYLMDFDREMEKRC

-228 LVLESTE
+228 LVLESAE
-235 EKARELYEYSRLYME
+235 QKARELYEYSRMYME

-256 KGNKT
+256 KENKT
-261 ELHRFGG
+261 ELHQLGG
-268 EEGFSYLGYQFTES
+268 VEGFSYLGYQFTEN

-302 LTSGLDLEEKLK
+302 LTSGFDMEERLK

-325 YYRGDR
+325 YYRGER
-331 RPDSMIEYV
+331 RPGSMIEYV

-351 EILDSV
+351 EILDSI
-357 EKLRFEQTNF
+357 EKRRFEQINF

-378 WKRKGNLKNCIREY
+378 WKCKGNLKNSIREY

-398 PDADKL
+398 PDEDKP
-404 LPENEETVKYKEEL
+404 LPKSEETMKYEEEL
-418 IRCYAQMLIRPSE
+418 VQRYAQMLIRPSE
-431 EICSDIMQLYTD
+431 ETCSDIMQLYTD
-443 LGSYGKASYFWEKKT
+443 LGAYGKASYFWEKKR
-458 EYAGKVQTEIPEAAV
+458 EYAGKAQIEIPEATITA
-473 SSTES
+473 TEI
-478 HVESPVEDTGGKTE
+478 PVEETGKTM
-492 QTVTAAKEGSDIPAG
+492 TAAKEDSNILAE
-507 VSIQEFMDLFVG
+507 VNIQDYMDLFAG
-519 REDAYARETCGAG
+519 REDTYARETCGAG
-532 NRRMSE
+532 NKRMSE
-538 QVPEPLTEDM
+538 QVPEPLTEEM

-553 SGEAILGTYVQRPN
+553 SGDVILGTYVQRPN

-582 ILLQYDYKSSE
+582 ILLQYDYGSSE
-593 FTAYKQNAAEYALK
+593 FNAYKQNAAEYASK
-607 LCRILLKMGMTGY
+607 LCKILHRMGMTGY

-642 YINRFTECIQ
+642 YINRFTECVQ
-652 KELGDSVDGITIEF
+652 KELGDSGDGITMEV
-666 FPNCARIRAG
+666 FPNSARIRAG

-691 TGSRSYFVDGQF
+691 TGNRSYFIDVQF
-703 RPVTDYKDYFSGV
+703 RPITDYKDYFSGV
-716 AKYSLNAVQKVLGMY
+716 AKFSLNAVQKVLGTY
-731 LPETKEHEELKEV
+731 LPETKEQEKYKVV
-744 DTDLEKFGTLP
+744 DTDLEKFGTLS

-805 AVMAFTLNYQYDTTE
+805 TVMAFTLNYQYDTTE

-902 QTEKLAQK
+902 QTEKLAQR

-951 VRRKTGEEYEWLIE
+951 VRRKKGEEYEWLIE

>member
-13 LGQAWDRVR
+13 LGQAWDRVK

-32 VTFEMFEERRREEL
+32 VTYEMFDERRREEL
-46 RQLNI
+46 RQLNL
-51 ELSEH
+51 ELLEH

-90 LAHELGRIYEPL
+90 LAHELGKIYEPL

-116 MEALKLIEDKIRG
+116 LEALKLIEDKIIG
-129 QQNLW
+129 QKNLW
-134 VLKMDIRD
+134 VLKMDIKS
-142 YFDRIPHEKL
+142 YFDCIPHEGL
-152 LRVLEKRIRE
+152 LHVLEKRIRE

-171 VISAKVLDP
+171 VIRAKVLDP
-180 RTGELTENETG
+180 RTGELKENEIG

-198 APVLS
+198 APILS
-203 NIYLMDFDREMETRC
+203 NIYLMDFDREMEKRC

-228 LVLESTE
+228 LVLESAE
-235 EKARELYEYSRLYME
+235 QKARELYEYSRMYME

-256 KGNKT
+256 KENKT
-261 ELHRFGG
+261 ELHQLGG
-268 EEGFSYLGYQFTES
+268 AEGFSYLGYQFTEN

-302 LTSGLDLEEKLK
+302 LTSGLDMEERLK

-325 YYRGDR
+325 YYRGER

-351 EILDSV
+351 EILDSI
-357 EKLRFEQTNF
+357 EKSRFEQTNF
-367 YKDIAGYMADY
+367 YKDIAGYMVDY
-378 WKRKGNLKNCIREY
+378 WKCKGNLKNSIREY

-398 PDADKL
+398 PDEDKP
-404 LPENEETVKYKEEL
+404 LPESEETMKYKEEL

-431 EICSDIMQLYTD
+431 ETCSDIMQLYTD
-443 LGSYGKASYFWEKKT
+443 LGAYGKASYFWEKKT
-458 EYAGKVQTEIPEAAV
+458 EYAGKAQTEIPEAAV
-473 SSTES
+473 SATEN
-478 HVESPVEDTGGKTE
+478 HVEATGGKTE
-492 QTVTAAKEGSDIPAG
+492 QTMTAAKVGSDIPAE
-507 VSIQEFMDLFVG
+507 VSIQDYMDLFVG
-519 REDAYARETCGAG
+519 REDTYARETYGSG
-532 NRRMSE
+532 NKRMSE
-538 QVPEPLTEDM
+538 QVPEPLTEEM

-553 SGEAILGTYVQRPN
+553 SGDVILGTYVQRPN

-582 ILLQYDYKSSE
+582 ILLQYAYGSSE
-593 FTAYKQNAAEYALK
+593 FNAYKQNAAEHASK
-607 LCRILLKMGMTGY
+607 LCKILQRMGMTGY

-642 YINRFTECIQ
+642 YINRFTECVQ
-652 KELGDSVDGITIEF
+652 KELGDSGDGITMEV
-666 FPNCARIRAG
+666 FPNSARIRTG

-691 TGSRSYFVDGQF
+691 TGNRSYFVDVQF
-703 RPVTDYKDYFSGV
+703 RPITDYKDYFSGV
-716 AKYSLNAVQKVLGMY
+716 AKFSLNAVQKVLGMY
-731 LPETKEHEELKEV
+731 LPETKEQEKYKEV

-805 AVMAFTLNYQYDTTE
+805 TVMAFTLNYQYDTTE

-902 QTEKLAQK
+902 QTEKLAQR

-951 VRRKTGEEYEWLIE
+951 VRRKKGEEYEWLIE

>member
-32 VTFEMFEERRREEL
+32 VTYEMFEERRREEL
-46 RQLNI
+46 RQLN
-51 ELSEH
+51 LGLLEH

-90 LAHELGRIYEPL
+90 LAYELGKIYEPL
-102 FSAGTYAYRPGQSA
+102 FSVSTYAYRPGQSA
-116 MEALKLIEDKIRG
+116 LEALKLIEDKIMG
-129 QQNLW
+129 QKNLW
-134 VLKMDIRD
+134 VLKMDIRN
-142 YFDRIPHEKL
+142 YFDCIPHDGL
-152 LRVLEKRIRE
+152 LHVLGKRIRE
-162 QDVLELIRA
+162 QDVLELIQA
-171 VISAKVLDP
+171 VIKAKVLDP
-180 RTGELTENETG
+180 RNGELKENEIG

-198 APVLS
+198 APILS
-203 NIYLMDFDREMETRC
+203 NIYLMDFDREMEKRC
-218 SFYIRYCDDI
+218 GFYIRYCDDI
-228 LVLESTE
+228 LVLESAE
-235 EKARELYEYSRLYME
+235 QKARELYEYSRLHME
-250 QKGLEL
+250 QKRLEL
-256 KGNKT
+256 KGDKT
-261 ELHRFGG
+261 ELHPFSA
-268 EEGFSYLGYQFTES
+268 EQGFSYLGYQFTEN
-282 GRSVPAKAVSSLT
+282 GRSVPVKAVSSLT

-302 LTSGLDLEEKLK
+302 LTSGLDMEEKLK

-325 YYRGDR
+325 YYSGERQ
-331 RPDSMIEYV
+331 PDSMIEYM

-351 EILDSV
+351 EILDSI
-357 EKLRFEQTNF
+357 EKHRFEQNNF

-378 WKRKGNLKNCIREY
+378 WKCKGNLKNSIREY

-398 PDADKL
+398 PDEDKPL
-404 LPENEETVKYKEEL
+404 AKGEETMKYKEEL

-443 LGSYGKASYFWEKKT
+443 LGAYGKASYFWEKKT
-458 EYAGKVQTEIPEAAV
+458 EYAGKAQIEISEAAITATEILAE
-473 SSTES
+473 E
-478 HVESPVEDTGGKTE
+478 TGEKTGE
-492 QTVTAAKEGSDIPAG
+492 TRPSAKEDSNIPAEIN
-507 VSIQEFMDLFVG
+507 IQDYMNLFAG
-519 REDAYARETCGAG
+519 REDTYAREMCGAG
-532 NRRMSE
+532 NKRMSE
-538 QVPEPLTEDM
+538 QVPEPLTEEM

-553 SGEAILGTYVQRPN
+553 SGDVILGTYVQRPN

-582 ILLQYDYKSSE
+582 ILLQYDYGSSE
-593 FTAYKQNAAEYALK
+593 FTAYKQNAAEYASR
-607 LCRILLKMGMTGY
+607 LCKILRRMGMNGY

-631 WVFFTGWIPVR
+631 WIFFTGWIPVR
-642 YINRFTECIQ
+642 YINRFTECVQ
-652 KELGDSVDGITIEF
+652 KELGDSGNGITMGF
-666 FPNCARIRAG
+666 FPNSARIRTG

-691 TGSRSYFVDGQF
+691 TGNRSYFVDMKF
-703 RPVTDYKDYFSGV
+703 RPITDYKDYFSGV

-731 LPETKEHEELKEV
+731 LPETKEQEKYKEV
-744 DTDLEKFGTLP
+744 DADLEKFGTLP

-805 AVMAFTLNYQYDTTE
+805 TVMAFTLNYQYDTTE
-820 KFILKIPEKPISCAK
+820 KFILKIPEKPISCTK

-870 SGEEESGITVP
+870 SGEEGSGITVP
-881 ISRTISKAKEEKVYE
+881 ISRTISKEKEEKVYE

-902 QTEKLAQK
+902 QTEKLAQR

-951 VRRKTGEEYEWLIE
+951 VRRKKGEEYEWLIE

>member
-13 LGQAWDRVR
+13 LGQAWDRVK
-22 KNKPAPGVDN
+22 KNKPAPGADN
-32 VTFEMFEERRREEL
+32 VTYEMFDERRREEL
-46 RQLNI
+46 RQLNL
-51 ELSEH
+51 ELLEH

-90 LAHELGRIYEPL
+90 LAHELGKIYEPL

-116 MEALKLIEDKIRG
+116 LEALKLIEDKIIG
-129 QQNLW
+129 QKNLW
-134 VLKMDIRD
+134 ILKMDIRS
-142 YFDRIPHEKL
+142 YFDCIPHEGL
-152 LRVLEKRIRE
+152 LHVLEKRIRE

-171 VISAKVLDP
+171 VIRAKVLDP
-180 RTGELTENETG
+180 RTGELKENEIG

-198 APVLS
+198 APILS
-203 NIYLMDFDREMETRC
+203 NIYLMDFDREMEKRC

-228 LVLESTE
+228 LVLESAE
-235 EKARELYEYSRLYME
+235 QKARELYEYSRMYME

-256 KGNKT
+256 KENKT
-261 ELHRFGG
+261 ELHQLGG
-268 EEGFSYLGYQFTES
+268 VEGFSYLGYQFTEN

-302 LTSGLDLEEKLK
+302 LTSGFDMEERLK

-325 YYRGDR
+325 YYRGER
-331 RPDSMIEYV
+331 RPGSMIEYV

-351 EILDSV
+351 EILDSI
-357 EKLRFEQTNF
+357 EKRRFEQINF

-378 WKRKGNLKNCIREY
+378 WKCKGNLKNSIREY

-398 PDADKL
+398 PDEDKP
-404 LPENEETVKYKEEL
+404 LPKREETMKYEEEL
-418 IRCYAQMLIRPSE
+418 VQRYAQMLIRPSE
-431 EICSDIMQLYTD
+431 ETCSDIMQLYTD
-443 LGSYGKASYFWEKKT
+443 LGAYGKASYFWEKKR
-458 EYAGKVQTEIPEAAV
+458 EYAGKAQIEIPEATITA
-473 SSTES
+473 TEI
-478 HVESPVEDTGGKTE
+478 PVEETGKTM
-492 QTVTAAKEGSDIPAG
+492 TAAKEDSNILAE
-507 VSIQEFMDLFVG
+507 VNIQDYMDLFAG
-519 REDAYARETCGAG
+519 REDTYARETCGAG
-532 NRRMSE
+532 NKRMSE
-538 QVPEPLTEDM
+538 QVPEPLTEEM

-553 SGEAILGTYVQRPN
+553 SGDVILGTYVQRPN

-582 ILLQYDYKSSE
+582 ILLQYDYGSSE
-593 FTAYKQNAAEYALK
+593 FNAYKQNAAEYASK
-607 LCRILLKMGMTGY
+607 LCKILHRMGMTGY

-642 YINRFTECIQ
+642 YINRFTECVQ
-652 KELGDSVDGITIEF
+652 KELGDSGDGITMEV
-666 FPNCARIRAG
+666 FPNSARIRAG

-691 TGSRSYFVDGQF
+691 TGNRSYFIDVQF
-703 RPVTDYKDYFSGV
+703 RPITDYKDYFSGV
-716 AKYSLNAVQKVLGMY
+716 AKFSLNAVQKVLGTY
-731 LPETKEHEELKEV
+731 LPETKEQEKYKVV
-744 DTDLEKFGTLP
+744 DTDLEKFGTLS

-805 AVMAFTLNYQYDTTE
+805 TVMAFTLNYQYDTTE

-902 QTEKLAQK
+902 QTEKLAQR

-951 VRRKTGEEYEWLIE
+951 VRRKKGEEYEWLIE

>member
-129 QQNLW
+129 RQNLW

-142 YFDRIPHEKL
+142 YFDRIPHERL

-162 QDVLELIRA
+162 QDVLELIQA

-180 RTGELTENETG
+180 RTGELTENKTG

-198 APVLS
+198 APLLS
-203 NIYLMDFDREMETRC
+203 NIYLMDFDREMEKRC

-228 LVLESTE
+228 LVLESAE

-256 KGNKT
+256 KENKT
-261 ELHRFGG
+261 KLHRFGG
-268 EEGFSYLGYQFTES
+268 EEGFNYLGFQFTES
-282 GRSVPAKAVSSLT
+282 GRSVPAKAVLSLT

-325 YYRGDR
+325 YYRGER

-357 EKLRFEQTNF
+357 EKLRFERTNY

-378 WKRKGNLKNCIREY
+378 WKRRGNLKNCIREY

-398 PDADKL
+398 PDADKP
-404 LPENEETVKYKEEL
+404 LPESEETVKY
-418 IRCYAQMLIRPSE
+418 
-431 EICSDIMQLYTD
+431 
-443 LGSYGKASYFWEKKT
+443 KASYFWEKKT
-458 EYAGKVQTEIPEAAV
+458 EYAGKVQAEIPEAAV

-478 HVESPVEDTGGKTE
+478 HVESPVGNTGGKAE
-492 QTVTAAKEGSDIPAG
+492 QAVAAAKEGSDIPAG
-507 VSIQEFMDLFVG
+507 VGIQEFMDLFVG
-519 REDAYARETCGAG
+519 REDTYARETCGAG

-538 QVPEPLTEDM
+538 QVPEPLTEEM

-553 SGEAILGTYVQRPN
+553 SGDAILGTYVQRPN

-582 ILLQYDYKSSE
+582 ILLQYDYRSTE

-642 YINRFTECIQ
+642 YINRFTECVQ
-652 KELGDSVDGITIEF
+652 KELGESGDSITMEF
-666 FPNCARIRAG
+666 FPNGARIRAG

-691 TGSRSYFVDGQF
+691 TGNRSYFVDGQF

-731 LPETKEHEELKEV
+731 LPETKEHEEFKEV
-744 DTDLEKFGTLP
+744 DTNLEKFGALP

-761 LEKCSLMRYLCQKA
+761 LENCSLMRYLCQKA

-805 AVMAFTLNYQYDTTE
+805 AVMTFTLNYQYDTTE

-951 VRRKTGEEYEWLIE
+951 VRRKTGEGYEWLIE

>member
-13 LGQAWDRVR
+13 LGQAWDRVK

-32 VTFEMFEERRREEL
+32 VTYEMFDERRREEL
-46 RQLNI
+46 RQLNL
-51 ELSEH
+51 ELLEH

-90 LAHELGRIYEPL
+90 LAHELGKIYEPL

-116 MEALKLIEDKIRG
+116 LEALKLIEDKIIG
-129 QQNLW
+129 QKNLW
-134 VLKMDIRD
+134 VLKMDIKS
-142 YFDRIPHEKL
+142 YFDCIPHEGL
-152 LRVLEKRIRE
+152 LHVLEKRIRE

-171 VISAKVLDP
+171 VIRAKVLDP
-180 RTGELTENETG
+180 RTGELKENEIG

-198 APVLS
+198 APILS
-203 NIYLMDFDREMETRC
+203 NIYLMDFDREMEKRC

-228 LVLESTE
+228 LVLESAE
-235 EKARELYEYSRLYME
+235 QKARELYEYSRMYME

-256 KGNKT
+256 KENKT
-261 ELHRFGG
+261 ELHQLGG
-268 EEGFSYLGYQFTES
+268 AEGFSYLGYQFTEN

-302 LTSGLDLEEKLK
+302 LTSGLDMEERLK

-325 YYRGDR
+325 YYRGER

-351 EILDSV
+351 EILDSI
-357 EKLRFEQTNF
+357 EKSRFEQTNF

-378 WKRKGNLKNCIREY
+378 WKCKGNLKNSIREY

-398 PDADKL
+398 PDEDKP
-404 LPENEETVKYKEEL
+404 LPESEETMKYKEEL
-418 IRCYAQMLIRPSE
+418 IQRYAQMLIRPSE
-431 EICSDIMQLYTD
+431 ETCSDIMQLYTD
-443 LGSYGKASYFWEKKT
+443 LGAYGKASYFWEKKT
-458 EYAGKVQTEIPEAAV
+458 EYAGKAQTEIPEAAV
-473 SSTES
+473 SATEN
-478 HVESPVEDTGGKTE
+478 HVEATGGKTE
-492 QTVTAAKEGSDIPAG
+492 QTMTAAKEGSGIPAE
-507 VSIQEFMDLFVG
+507 VSIQDYMDLFVG
-519 REDAYARETCGAG
+519 REDTYARETYGSG
-532 NRRMSE
+532 NKRMSE
-538 QVPEPLTEDM
+538 QVPEPLTEEM

-553 SGEAILGTYVQRPN
+553 SGDVILGTYVQRPN

-582 ILLQYDYKSSE
+582 ILLQYDYGSSE
-593 FTAYKQNAAEYALK
+593 FNAYKQNAAEHASK
-607 LCRILLKMGMTGY
+607 LCKILQRMGMTGY

-642 YINRFTECIQ
+642 YINRFTECVQ
-652 KELGDSVDGITIEF
+652 KELGDSGDGITMEV
-666 FPNCARIRAG
+666 FPNSARIRTG

-691 TGSRSYFVDGQF
+691 TGNRSYFVDVQF
-703 RPVTDYKDYFSGV
+703 RPITDYKDYFSGV
-716 AKYSLNAVQKVLGMY
+716 AKFSLNAVQKVLGMY
-731 LPETKEHEELKEV
+731 LPETKEQEKYKEV

-805 AVMAFTLNYQYDTTE
+805 TVMAFTLNYQYDTTE

-902 QTEKLAQK
+902 QTEKLAQR

-951 VRRKTGEEYEWLIE
+951 VRRKKGEEYEWLIE

>member
-13 LGQAWDRVR
+13 LGQAWNRVK
-22 KNKPAPGVDN
+22 KNKPASGVDN
-32 VTFEMFEERRREEL
+32 VTYEMFDERRREEL
-46 RQLNI
+46 RQLNL

-90 LAHELGRIYEPL
+90 LAHELGKIYEPL

-116 MEALKLIEDKIRG
+116 LEALKLIEDKIIG
-129 QQNLW
+129 QKNLW
-134 VLKMDIRD
+134 VLKMDIKS
-142 YFDRIPHEKL
+142 YFDCIPHEGL
-152 LRVLEKRIRE
+152 LHVLEKRIRE

-171 VISAKVLDP
+171 VIRAKVLDP
-180 RTGELTENETG
+180 RTGELKENEMG

-198 APVLS
+198 APLLS
-203 NIYLMDFDREMETRC
+203 NIYLMDFDREMEKRC

-228 LVLESTE
+228 LVLESAE
-235 EKARELYEYSRLYME
+235 QKARELYEYSRLYME
-250 QKGLEL
+250 QKGREL
-256 KGNKT
+256 KENKT
-261 ELHRFGG
+261 ELHQFGKV
-268 EEGFSYLGYQFTES
+268 EGFSYLGYQFTEN
-282 GRSVPAKAVSSLT
+282 GRSVPAKAVSLLT

-302 LTSGLDLEEKLK
+302 LTSGLDMEERLK

-325 YYRGDR
+325 YYRGER
-331 RPDSMIEYV
+331 WPDSMIEYV

-351 EILDSV
+351 EILDSI
-357 EKLRFEQTNF
+357 EKHRFEQTNF
-367 YKDIAGYMADY
+367 YKDITGYMADY
-378 WKRKGNLKNCIREY
+378 WKCKGNLKNAIREY

-398 PDADKL
+398 PDEDNP
-404 LPENEETVKYKEEL
+404 LPESEETMKYKEEL
-418 IRCYAQMLIRPSE
+418 LRCYAQMLIRPSE

-443 LGSYGKASYFWEKKT
+443 LGAYGKASYFWEKKT
-458 EYAGKVQTEIPEAAV
+458 EYAGKAQIEIPQAAITATEIPAE
-473 SSTES
+473 E
-478 HVESPVEDTGGKTE
+478 TGETM
-492 QTVTAAKEGSDIPAG
+492 TSAKEDSDIPAQ
-507 VSIQEFMDLFVG
+507 VNIQDYMDLFVG
-519 REDAYARETCGAG
+519 REDTYARETYGAG
-532 NRRMSE
+532 NKHMSE
-538 QVPEPLTEDM
+538 QVPEPLTEEM

-553 SGEAILGTYVQRPN
+553 SGDVILGTYVQRPN

-582 ILLQYDYKSSE
+582 ILLQYDYGSSE
-593 FTAYKQNAAEYALK
+593 FTVYKQNAAEYASK
-607 LCRILLKMGMTGY
+607 LCKIFRRMGMNGY

-631 WVFFTGWIPVR
+631 WIFFTGWIPVR
-642 YINRFTECIQ
+642 YINRFTECVQ
-652 KELGDSVDGITIEF
+652 KERGDSGNGITMGC
-666 FPNCARIRAG
+666 FPNSDRMRTG
-676 KFGQKI
+676 KIGQKI

-691 TGSRSYFVDGQF
+691 TGNRSDFVDMKF
-703 RPVTDYKDYFSGV
+703 RPITDYKDYFSGV

-731 LPETKEHEELKEV
+731 LPETKEQEKYKEV
-744 DTDLEKFGTLP
+744 DADLEKFGTLP

-805 AVMAFTLNYQYDTTE
+805 TVMAFTLNYQYDTTE
-820 KFILKIPEKPISCAK
+820 KFILKIPEKPISCTK

-870 SGEEESGITVP
+870 SGEEGSGITVP
-881 ISRTISKAKEEKVYE
+881 ISRTISKEKEEKVYE

-902 QTEKLAQK
+902 QTEKLAQR

-917 KRGLDRS
+917 KRGLNRS
-924 IRKTEEELQK
+924 IRRTEEDLQK

-951 VRRKTGEEYEWLIE
+951 VRRKKGEEYEWLIE

>member
-13 LGQAWDRVR
+13 LGQAWDRVK

-32 VTFEMFEERRREEL
+32 VTYEMFDERRREEL
-46 RQLNI
+46 RQLNL
-51 ELSEH
+51 ELLEH

-90 LAHELGRIYEPL
+90 LAHELGKIYEPL

-116 MEALKLIEDKIRG
+116 LEALKLIEDKIIG
-129 QQNLW
+129 QKNLW
-134 VLKMDIRD
+134 VLKMDIKS
-142 YFDRIPHEKL
+142 YFDCIPHEGL
-152 LRVLEKRIRE
+152 LHVLEKRIRE

-171 VISAKVLDP
+171 VIRAKVLDP
-180 RTGELTENETG
+180 RTGELKENEIG

-198 APVLS
+198 APILS
-203 NIYLMDFDREMETRC
+203 NIYLMDFDREMEKRC

-228 LVLESTE
+228 LVLESAE
-235 EKARELYEYSRLYME
+235 QKARELYEYSRMYME

-256 KGNKT
+256 KENKT
-261 ELHRFGG
+261 EFHQLGG
-268 EEGFSYLGYQFTES
+268 AEGFSYLGYQFTEN

-302 LTSGLDLEEKLK
+302 LTSGLDMEERLK

-325 YYRGDR
+325 YYRGER

-351 EILDSV
+351 EILDSI
-357 EKLRFEQTNF
+357 EKSRFEQTNF
-367 YKDIAGYMADY
+367 YKDIAGYMVDY
-378 WKRKGNLKNCIREY
+378 WKCKGNLKNSIREY

-398 PDADKL
+398 PDEDKP
-404 LPENEETVKYKEEL
+404 LPESEETMKYKEEL
-418 IRCYAQMLIRPSE
+418 IQRYAQMLIRPSE
-431 EICSDIMQLYTD
+431 ETCSDIMQLYTD
-443 LGSYGKASYFWEKKT
+443 LGAYGKASYFWEKKT
-458 EYAGKVQTEIPEAAV
+458 EYAGKAQTEIPEAAV
-473 SSTES
+473 SATEN
-478 HVESPVEDTGGKTE
+478 HVEATGGKTE
-492 QTVTAAKEGSDIPAG
+492 QTMTAAKEGSGIPAE
-507 VSIQEFMDLFVG
+507 VSIQDYMDLFVG
-519 REDAYARETCGAG
+519 REDTYARETYGSG
-532 NRRMSE
+532 NKRMSE
-538 QVPEPLTEDM
+538 QVPEPLTEEM

-553 SGEAILGTYVQRPN
+553 SGDVILGTYVQRPN

-582 ILLQYDYKSSE
+582 ILLQYAYGSSE
-593 FTAYKQNAAEYALK
+593 FNAYKQNAAEHASK
-607 LCRILLKMGMTGY
+607 LCKILQRMGMTGY

-642 YINRFTECIQ
+642 YINRFTECVQ
-652 KELGDSVDGITIEF
+652 KELGDSGDGITMEV
-666 FPNCARIRAG
+666 FPNSARIRTG

-691 TGSRSYFVDGQF
+691 TGNRSYFVDVQF
-703 RPVTDYKDYFSGV
+703 RPITDYKDYFSGV
-716 AKYSLNAVQKVLGMY
+716 AKFSLNAVQKVLGMY
-731 LPETKEHEELKEV
+731 LPETKEQEKYKEV

-805 AVMAFTLNYQYDTTE
+805 TVMAFTLNYQYDTTE

-902 QTEKLAQK
+902 QTEKLAQR

-951 VRRKTGEEYEWLIE
+951 VRRKKGEEYEWLIE

>member
-13 LGQAWDRVR
+13 LGQAWDRVK

-32 VTFEMFEERRREEL
+32 VTYEMFDERRREEL
-46 RQLNI
+46 RQLNL
-51 ELSEH
+51 ELLEH

-90 LAHELGRIYEPL
+90 LAHELGKIYEPL

-116 MEALKLIEDKIRG
+116 LEALKLIEDKIIG
-129 QQNLW
+129 QKNLW
-134 VLKMDIRD
+134 VLKMDIKS
-142 YFDRIPHEKL
+142 YFDCIPHEGL
-152 LRVLEKRIRE
+152 LHVLEKRIRE

-171 VISAKVLDP
+171 VIRAKVLDP
-180 RTGELTENETG
+180 RTGELKENEIG

-198 APVLS
+198 APILS
-203 NIYLMDFDREMETRC
+203 NIYLMDFDREMEKRC

-228 LVLESTE
+228 LVLESAE
-235 EKARELYEYSRLYME
+235 QKARELYEYSRMYME

-256 KGNKT
+256 KENKT
-261 ELHRFGG
+261 EFHQLGG
-268 EEGFSYLGYQFTES
+268 AEGFSYLGYQFTEN

-302 LTSGLDLEEKLK
+302 LTSGLDMEERLK

-325 YYRGDR
+325 YYRGER

-351 EILDSV
+351 EILDSI
-357 EKLRFEQTNF
+357 EKSRFEQTNF

-378 WKRKGNLKNCIREY
+378 WKCKGNLKNSIREY

-398 PDADKL
+398 PDEDKP
-404 LPENEETVKYKEEL
+404 LPESEETMKYKEEL
-418 IRCYAQMLIRPSE
+418 IQRYAQMLIRPSE
-431 EICSDIMQLYTD
+431 ETCSDIMQLYTD
-443 LGSYGKASYFWEKKT
+443 LGAYGKASYFWEKKT
-458 EYAGKVQTEIPEAAV
+458 EYAGKAQTEIPEAAV
-473 SSTES
+473 SATEN
-478 HVESPVEDTGGKTE
+478 HVEATGGKTE
-492 QTVTAAKEGSDIPAG
+492 QTMTAAKEGSGIPAE
-507 VSIQEFMDLFVG
+507 VSIQDYMDLFVG
-519 REDAYARETCGAG
+519 REDTYARETYGSG
-532 NRRMSE
+532 NKRMSE
-538 QVPEPLTEDM
+538 QVPEPLTEEM

-553 SGEAILGTYVQRPN
+553 SGDVILGTYVQRPN

-582 ILLQYDYKSSE
+582 ILLQYAYGSSE
-593 FTAYKQNAAEYALK
+593 FNAYKQNAAEHASK
-607 LCRILLKMGMTGY
+607 LCKILQRMGMTGY

-642 YINRFTECIQ
+642 YINRFTECVQ
-652 KELGDSVDGITIEF
+652 KELGDSGDGITMEV
-666 FPNCARIRAG
+666 FPNSARIRTG

-691 TGSRSYFVDGQF
+691 TGNRSYFVDVQF
-703 RPVTDYKDYFSGV
+703 RPITDYKDYFSGV
-716 AKYSLNAVQKVLGMY
+716 AKFSLNAVQKVLGMY
-731 LPETKEHEELKEV
+731 LPETKEQEKYKEV

-805 AVMAFTLNYQYDTTE
+805 TVMAFTLNYQYDTTE

-902 QTEKLAQK
+902 QTEKLAQR

-951 VRRKTGEEYEWLIE
+951 VRRKKGEEYEWLIE

>member
-13 LGQAWDRVR
+13 LGQAWDRVK
-22 KNKPAPGVDN
+22 KNKPAPGADN
-32 VTFEMFEERRREEL
+32 VTYEMFDERRREEL
-46 RQLNI
+46 RQLNL
-51 ELSEH
+51 ELLEH

-90 LAHELGRIYEPL
+90 LAHELGKIYEPL

-116 MEALKLIEDKIRG
+116 LEALKLIEDKIIG
-129 QQNLW
+129 QKNLW
-134 VLKMDIRD
+134 ILKMDIRS
-142 YFDRIPHEKL
+142 YFDCIPHEGL
-152 LRVLEKRIRE
+152 LHVLEKRIRE

-171 VISAKVLDP
+171 VIRAKVLDP
-180 RTGELTENETG
+180 RTGELKENEIG

-198 APVLS
+198 APILS
-203 NIYLMDFDREMETRC
+203 NIYLMDFDREMEKRC

-228 LVLESTE
+228 LVLESAE
-235 EKARELYEYSRLYME
+235 QKARELYEYSRMYME

-256 KGNKT
+256 KENKT
-261 ELHRFGG
+261 ELHQLGG
-268 EEGFSYLGYQFTES
+268 VEGFSYLGYQFTEN

-302 LTSGLDLEEKLK
+302 LTSGLDMEERLK

-325 YYRGDR
+325 YYRGER
-331 RPDSMIEYV
+331 RPGSMIEYV

-351 EILDSV
+351 EILDSI
-357 EKLRFEQTNF
+357 EKRRFEQINF

-378 WKRKGNLKNCIREY
+378 WKCKGNLKNSIREY

-398 PDADKL
+398 PDEDKP
-404 LPENEETVKYKEEL
+404 LPKSEETMKYEEEL
-418 IRCYAQMLIRPSE
+418 VQRYAQMLIRPSE
-431 EICSDIMQLYTD
+431 ETCSDIMQLYTD
-443 LGSYGKASYFWEKKT
+443 LGAYGKASYFWEKKR
-458 EYAGKVQTEIPEAAV
+458 EYAGKAQIEIPEATITA
-473 SSTES
+473 TEI
-478 HVESPVEDTGGKTE
+478 PVEETGKTM
-492 QTVTAAKEGSDIPAG
+492 TAAKEDSNILAE
-507 VSIQEFMDLFVG
+507 VNIQDYMDLFVG
-519 REDAYARETCGAG
+519 REDTYARETCGAG
-532 NRRMSE
+532 NKRMSE
-538 QVPEPLTEDM
+538 QVPEPLTEEM

-553 SGEAILGTYVQRPN
+553 SGDVILGTYVQRPN

-582 ILLQYDYKSSE
+582 ILLQYDYGSSE
-593 FTAYKQNAAEYALK
+593 FNAYKQNAAEYASK
-607 LCRILLKMGMTGY
+607 LCKILHRMGMTGY

-642 YINRFTECIQ
+642 YINRFTECVQ
-652 KELGDSVDGITIEF
+652 KELGDSGDGITMEV
-666 FPNCARIRAG
+666 FPNSARIRAG

-691 TGSRSYFVDGQF
+691 TGNRSYFIDVQF
-703 RPVTDYKDYFSGV
+703 RPITDYKDYFSGV
-716 AKYSLNAVQKVLGMY
+716 AKFSLNAVQKVLGTY
-731 LPETKEHEELKEV
+731 LPETKEQEKYKVV
-744 DTDLEKFGTLP
+744 DTDLEKFGTLS

-805 AVMAFTLNYQYDTTE
+805 TVMAFTLNYQYDTTE

-902 QTEKLAQK
+902 QTEKLAQR

-951 VRRKTGEEYEWLIE
+951 VRRKKGEEYEWLIE

>member
-13 LGQAWDRVR
+13 LGQAWDRVK

-32 VTFEMFEERRREEL
+32 VTYEMFDERRREEL
-46 RQLNI
+46 RQLNL
-51 ELSEH
+51 ELLEH

-90 LAHELGRIYEPL
+90 LAHELGKIYEPL

-116 MEALKLIEDKIRG
+116 LEALKLIEDKIIG
-129 QQNLW
+129 QKNLW
-134 VLKMDIRD
+134 VLKMDIKS
-142 YFDRIPHEKL
+142 YFDCIPHEGL
-152 LRVLEKRIRE
+152 LHVLEKRIRE

-171 VISAKVLDP
+171 VIRAKVLDP
-180 RTGELTENETG
+180 RTGELKENEIG

-198 APVLS
+198 ALILS
-203 NIYLMDFDREMETRC
+203 NIYLMDFDREMEKRC

-228 LVLESTE
+228 LVLESAE
-235 EKARELYEYSRLYME
+235 QKARELYEYSRMYME

-256 KGNKT
+256 KENKT
-261 ELHRFGG
+261 ELHQLGG
-268 EEGFSYLGYQFTES
+268 AEGFSYLGYQFTEN

-302 LTSGLDLEEKLK
+302 LTSGLDMEERLK

-325 YYRGDR
+325 YYRGER

-351 EILDSV
+351 EILDSI
-357 EKLRFEQTNF
+357 EKSRFEQTNF

-378 WKRKGNLKNCIREY
+378 WKCKGNLKNSIREY

-398 PDADKL
+398 PDEDKP
-404 LPENEETVKYKEEL
+404 LPESEETMKYKEEL
-418 IRCYAQMLIRPSE
+418 IQRYAQMLIRPSE
-431 EICSDIMQLYTD
+431 ETCSDIMQLYTD
-443 LGSYGKASYFWEKKT
+443 LGAYGKASYFWEKKT
-458 EYAGKVQTEIPEAAV
+458 EYAGKAQTEIPEAAV
-473 SSTES
+473 SATEN
-478 HVESPVEDTGGKTE
+478 HVEATGGKTE
-492 QTVTAAKEGSDIPAG
+492 QTMTAAKEGSGIPAE
-507 VSIQEFMDLFVG
+507 VSIQDYMDLFVG
-519 REDAYARETCGAG
+519 REDTYARETYGSG
-532 NRRMSE
+532 NKRMSE
-538 QVPEPLTEDM
+538 QVPEPLTEEM

-553 SGEAILGTYVQRPN
+553 SGDVILGTYVQRPN

-582 ILLQYDYKSSE
+582 ILLQYAYGSSE
-593 FTAYKQNAAEYALK
+593 FNAYKQNAAEHASK
-607 LCRILLKMGMTGY
+607 LCKILQRMGMTGY

-642 YINRFTECIQ
+642 YINRFTECVQ
-652 KELGDSVDGITIEF
+652 KELGDSGDGITMEV
-666 FPNCARIRAG
+666 FPNSARIRTG

-691 TGSRSYFVDGQF
+691 TGNRSYFVDVQF
-703 RPVTDYKDYFSGV
+703 RPITDYKDYFSGV
-716 AKYSLNAVQKVLGMY
+716 AKFSLNAVQKVLGMY
-731 LPETKEHEELKEV
+731 LPETKEQEKYKEV

-805 AVMAFTLNYQYDTTE
+805 TVMAFTLNYQYDTTE

-902 QTEKLAQK
+902 QTEKLAQR

-934 IFDNAGIDC
+934 IFDNAGINC

-951 VRRKTGEEYEWLIE
+951 VRRKKGEEYEWLIE

>member
-13 LGQAWDRVR
+13 LGQAWDRVK

-32 VTFEMFEERRREEL
+32 VTYEMFDERRREEL
-46 RQLNI
+46 RQLNL
-51 ELSEH
+51 ELLEH

-90 LAHELGRIYEPL
+90 LAHELGKIYEPL

-116 MEALKLIEDKIRG
+116 LEALKLIEDKIIG
-129 QQNLW
+129 QKNLW
-134 VLKMDIRD
+134 VLKMDIKS
-142 YFDRIPHEKL
+142 YFDCIPHEGL
-152 LRVLEKRIRE
+152 LHVLEKRIRE

-171 VISAKVLDP
+171 VIRAKVLDP
-180 RTGELTENETG
+180 RTGELKENEIG

-198 APVLS
+198 APILS
-203 NIYLMDFDREMETRC
+203 NIYLMDFDREMEKRC

-228 LVLESTE
+228 LVLESAE
-235 EKARELYEYSRLYME
+235 QKARELYEYSRMYME

-256 KGNKT
+256 KENKT
-261 ELHRFGG
+261 EFHQLGG
-268 EEGFSYLGYQFTES
+268 AEGFSYLGYQFTEN

-302 LTSGLDLEEKLK
+302 LTSGLDMEERLK

-325 YYRGDR
+325 YYRGER

-351 EILDSV
+351 EILDSI
-357 EKLRFEQTNF
+357 EKSRFEQTNF

-378 WKRKGNLKNCIREY
+378 WKCKGNLKNSIREY

-398 PDADKL
+398 PDEDKP
-404 LPENEETVKYKEEL
+404 LPESEETMKYKEEL
-418 IRCYAQMLIRPSE
+418 IQRYAQMLIRPSE
-431 EICSDIMQLYTD
+431 ETCSDIMQLYTD
-443 LGSYGKASYFWEKKT
+443 LGAYGKASYFWEKKT
-458 EYAGKVQTEIPEAAV
+458 EYAGKAQTEIPEAAV
-473 SSTES
+473 SATEN
-478 HVESPVEDTGGKTE
+478 HVEATGGKTE
-492 QTVTAAKEGSDIPAG
+492 QTMTAAKEGSGIPAE
-507 VSIQEFMDLFVG
+507 VSIQDYMDLFVG
-519 REDAYARETCGAG
+519 REDTYARETYGSG
-532 NRRMSE
+532 NKRMSE
-538 QVPEPLTEDM
+538 QVPEPLTEEM

-553 SGEAILGTYVQRPN
+553 SGDVILGTYVQRPN

-582 ILLQYDYKSSE
+582 ILLQYDYGSSE
-593 FTAYKQNAAEYALK
+593 FNAYKQNAAEHASK
-607 LCRILLKMGMTGY
+607 LCKILQRMGMTGY

-642 YINRFTECIQ
+642 YINRFTECVQ
-652 KELGDSVDGITIEF
+652 KELGDSGDGITMEV
-666 FPNCARIRAG
+666 FPNSARIRTG

-691 TGSRSYFVDGQF
+691 TGNRSYFVDVQF
-703 RPVTDYKDYFSGV
+703 RPITDYKDYFSGM
-716 AKYSLNAVQKVLGMY
+716 AKFSLNAVQKVLGMY
-731 LPETKEHEELKEV
+731 LPETKEQEKYKEV

-805 AVMAFTLNYQYDTTE
+805 TVMAFTLNYQYDTTE

-902 QTEKLAQK
+902 QTEKLAQR

-951 VRRKTGEEYEWLIE
+951 VRRKKGEEYEWLIE

>member
-13 LGQAWDRVR
+13 LGQAWDRVK

-32 VTFEMFEERRREEL
+32 VTYEMFDERRREEL
-46 RQLNI
+46 RQLNL
-51 ELSEH
+51 ELLEH

-90 LAHELGRIYEPL
+90 LAHELGKIYEPL

-116 MEALKLIEDKIRG
+116 LEALKLIEDKIIG
-129 QQNLW
+129 QKNLW
-134 VLKMDIRD
+134 VLKMDIKS
-142 YFDRIPHEKL
+142 YFDCIPHEGL
-152 LRVLEKRIRE
+152 LHVLEKRIRE

-171 VISAKVLDP
+171 VIRAKVLDP
-180 RTGELTENETG
+180 RTGELKENEIG

-198 APVLS
+198 APILS
-203 NIYLMDFDREMETRC
+203 NIYLMDFDREMEKRC

-228 LVLESTE
+228 LVLESAE
-235 EKARELYEYSRLYME
+235 QKARELYEYSRMYME

-256 KGNKT
+256 KENKT
-261 ELHRFGG
+261 EFHQLGG
-268 EEGFSYLGYQFTES
+268 AEGFSYLGYQFTEN

-302 LTSGLDLEEKLK
+302 LTSGLDMEERLK

-325 YYRGDR
+325 YYRGER

-351 EILDSV
+351 EILDSI
-357 EKLRFEQTNF
+357 EKSRFEQTNF

-378 WKRKGNLKNCIREY
+378 WKCKGNLKNSIREY

-398 PDADKL
+398 PDEDKP
-404 LPENEETVKYKEEL
+404 LPESEETMKYKEEL
-418 IRCYAQMLIRPSE
+418 IQRYAQMLIRPSE
-431 EICSDIMQLYTD
+431 ETCSDIMQLYTD
-443 LGSYGKASYFWEKKT
+443 LGAYGKASYFWEKKT
-458 EYAGKVQTEIPEAAV
+458 EYAGKAQTEIPEAAV
-473 SSTES
+473 SATEN
-478 HVESPVEDTGGKTE
+478 HVEATGGKTE
-492 QTVTAAKEGSDIPAG
+492 QTMTAAKEGSGIPAE
-507 VSIQEFMDLFVG
+507 VSIQDYMDLFVG
-519 REDAYARETCGAG
+519 REDTYARETYGSG
-532 NRRMSE
+532 NKRMSE
-538 QVPEPLTEDM
+538 QVPEPLTEEM

-553 SGEAILGTYVQRPN
+553 SGDVILGTYVQRPN

-582 ILLQYDYKSSE
+582 ILLQYDYGSSE
-593 FTAYKQNAAEYALK
+593 FTAYKQNAAEHVSK
-607 LCRILLKMGMTGY
+607 LCKILQRMGMTGY

-642 YINRFTECIQ
+642 YINRFTECVQ
-652 KELGDSVDGITIEF
+652 KELGDSGDGITMEV
-666 FPNCARIRAG
+666 FPNSARIRTG

-691 TGSRSYFVDGQF
+691 TGNRSYFVDVQF
-703 RPVTDYKDYFSGV
+703 RPITDYKDYFSGV
-716 AKYSLNAVQKVLGMY
+716 AKFSLNAVQKVLGMY
-731 LPETKEHEELKEV
+731 LPETKEQEKYKEV

-805 AVMAFTLNYQYDTTE
+805 TVMAFTLNYQYDTTE

-902 QTEKLAQK
+902 QTEKLAQR

-951 VRRKTGEEYEWLIE
+951 VRRKKGEEYEWLIE